1 MSFFSKLN
9 NKLDGMK
16 GAPSQG
22 QGQGSG
28 YPTQQP
34 QFGALAPYGGT
45 PSQYGSPAP
54 SYPYNAQPAEHPPQ
68 QGATVPPMPWLPQ
81 GWAAL
86 WDPTGAR
93 WAYLNPEMV
102 SRVSWTPPVVVE
114 DPSRGFGNGGQ
125 WGYPAPA
132 LAAPPYGVPAP
143 VNSSGAVKDNSKKGM
158 MMGAA
163 GVAVAGVAVAG
174 VAVGALGG
182 VALNHAL
189 GGDHYGGGED
199 YDNGGYGSD

>member
-1 MSFFSKLN
+1 
-9 NKLDGMK
+9 
-16 GAPSQG
+16 
-22 QGQGSG
+22 
-28 YPTQQP
+28 
-34 QFGALAPYGGT
+34 
-45 PSQYGSPAP
+45 
-54 SYPYNAQPAEHPPQ
+54 
-68 QGATVPPMPWLPQ
+68 MPWLPQ

-125 WGYPAPA
+125 WGYHAPA

-143 VNSSGAVKDNSKKGM
+143 VNSAGAVKDNSKKGV
-158 MMGAA
+158 MMGA
-163 GVAVAGVAVAG
+163 AG

-189 GGDHYGGGED
+189 GSSFTLPAIHFHLWRESLILDKDGRWDL
-199 YDNGGYGSD
+199 NIS